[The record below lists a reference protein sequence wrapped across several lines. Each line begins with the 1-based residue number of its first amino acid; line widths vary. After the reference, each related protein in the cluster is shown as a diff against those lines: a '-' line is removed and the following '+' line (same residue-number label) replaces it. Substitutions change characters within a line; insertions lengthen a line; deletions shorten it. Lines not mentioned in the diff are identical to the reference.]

1 MEEQWLVRKPDIQ
14 GAMEGFGQATLDVL
28 HLNTDDLLAAT
39 IVIRQHLSID
49 DLL

>member
-1 MEEQWLVRKPDIQ
+1 MEEQRLVRKPDIQ